1 MDRPY
6 LCLMT
11 NDPTSDRYALL
22 AQKGLADMLAGHGYA
37 PPAVAAL
44 LTLDATQF
52 QFQRRSAKNEFLQ
65 VLIARLGIALEPAQL
80 QGLYAVARICHG
92 IDRPA
97 PMPATIGLVA
107 EELALDP
114 SRASRIVADLV
125 TGGYV
130 ARAADQ
136 ADGRVSV
143 IALTAQGNDLIA
155 RLRQD
160 RWGMVLTMFSHWSQ
174 ADIIAFST
182 LFARYSA
189 DMAGVIADAGAT
201 LRP

>member
-1 MDRPY
+1 MTDRAE
-6 LCLMT
+6 
-11 NDPTSDRYALL
+11 SDRYA
-22 AQKGLADMLAGHGYA
+22 AFVQKGLAETLALQGYS

-44 LTLDATQF
+44 LDLDATQF
-52 QFQRRSAKNEFLQ
+52 HHHRRSAKNEFLHG
-65 VLIARLGIALEPAQL
+65 LIAKHQLDLEPAQL
-80 QGLYAVARICHG
+80 QGLYAVARISNG
-92 IDRPA
+92 IHRPT

-125 TGGYV
+125 TRGYV

-143 IALTAQGNDLIA
+143 IALTAQGHDLIA
-155 RLRQD
+155 RLKQD
-160 RWGMVLTMFSHWSQ
+160 RWALFLTLFAGWPE

-182 LFARYSA
+182 LFARYTTDMARVIA
-189 DMAGVIADAGAT
+189 DMAKAPRGD
-201 LRP
+201 